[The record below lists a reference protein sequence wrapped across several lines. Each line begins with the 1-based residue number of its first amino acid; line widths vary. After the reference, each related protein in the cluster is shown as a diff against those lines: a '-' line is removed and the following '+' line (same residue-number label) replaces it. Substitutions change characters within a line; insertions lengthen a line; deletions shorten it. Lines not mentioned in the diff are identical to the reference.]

1 MISFLLEEGVLTVG
15 TMSGLFTA
23 AMLNSFRINIL
34 DPTIEKMYPSSKLDS
49 PSLSTLDSASQI
61 VMNQTDPAQ
70 HAKSIVKWQTF
81 LRDFITWVI
90 VMFLL
95 YLFWKNVLKKYKKQN

>member
-34 DPTIEKMYPSSKLDS
+34 DPVIEKVYPSDNLDISK
-49 PSLSTLDSASQI
+49 LDSASQI
-61 VMNQTDPAQ
+61 IMNKTDPSQ
-70 HAKSIVKWQTF
+70 DAKAMIKWQTF
-81 LRDFITWVI
+81 LRDFITWMI
-90 VMFLL
+90 VMFGL
-95 YLFWKNVLKKYKKQN
+95 YLFWKNVLQKYKKN

>member
-34 DPTIEKMYPSSKLDS
+34 DPSIEKIYPTHKLDKDVS
-49 PSLSTLDSASQI
+49 SLDSASQI
-61 VMNQTDPAQ
+61 VMHKTDPSQDAKAQ
-70 HAKSIVKWQTF
+70 IKWQTF

-90 VMFLL
+90 IMFAL
-95 YLFWKNVLKKYKKQN
+95 YIFWKNVLHKYKK